1 MGHSIDIREEAGI
14 RYLHFGTDWVQGAM
28 RLSKPNRLVLV
39 YTQAMLSFLLFRPEP
54 RNVLMI
60 GLGSASLVR
69 WFRHE
74 MPDAHLTVIEINR
87 DVVQVAHQFFRL
99 PQDDDRLDV
108 QVGNGYFFVQQTPLR
123 FDAIF
128 VDGYDHRAR
137 PGKLESAEFYQA
149 CRARLAP
156 QGALV
161 ANVFGRVRGHGQT
174 KRHLRDTFG
183 NGVVLLPVVGLEE
196 RAGDRVRGSP
206 RACQRRAVAQP
217 RGQVEGALRP
227 AVRQMGTRTAEG
239 EHLRDASAVSLASS
253 RR

>member
-1 MGHSIDIREEAGI
+1 MSHSIDIREEAGI

-108 QVGNGYFFVQQTPLR
+108 QVGNGYFFAQQTPLR

-174 KRHLRDTFG
+174 KRHLRETFG
-183 NGVVLLPVVGLEE
+183 SGVVLLPSSDSKNVLATAFADPPAPVTAAQLRNRAAKLKE
-196 RAGDRVRGSP
+196 RYELPFVKWVHELQ
-206 RACQRRAVAQP
+206 RANTSETQ
-217 RGQVEGALRP
+217 ALFR
-227 AVRQMGTRTAEG
+227 
-239 EHLRDASAVSLASS
+239 
-253 RR
+253 

>member
-1 MGHSIDIREEAGI
+1 LSHSIDIREEAGI

-60 GLGSASLVR
+60 GLGAASLVR
-69 WFRHE
+69 FFRHE
-74 MPDAHLTVIEINR
+74 IPTAHLTVIEINR
-87 DVVQVAHQFFRL
+87 DVIQAAHQFFRL

-108 QVGNGYFFVQQTPLR
+108 RVGDGVHFVQQTKLK

-137 PGKLESAEFYQA
+137 PGKLESLDFYQA
-149 CRARLAP
+149 CHARLAP

-174 KRHLRDTFG
+174 KRHLREVFG
-183 NGVVLLPVVGLEE
+183 TGLVLLPSTDSKNVLVT
-196 RAGDRVRGSP
+196 AFADPPASVS
-206 RACQRRAVAQP
+206 VAQLRNRAAELKERYDLP
-217 RGQVEGALRP
+217 FVKWVHALQQDNPPETQLLFR
-227 AVRQMGTRTAEG
+227 
-239 EHLRDASAVSLASS
+239 
-253 RR
+253 